1 MTTLIAAGVLVAVAV
16 IAAIALAVRS
26 ASGGPYSHHGYR
38 RH

>member
-16 IAAIALAVRS
+16 VTAIVLAVRS
-26 ASGGPYSHHGYR
+26 ASGGPYSHHGHR